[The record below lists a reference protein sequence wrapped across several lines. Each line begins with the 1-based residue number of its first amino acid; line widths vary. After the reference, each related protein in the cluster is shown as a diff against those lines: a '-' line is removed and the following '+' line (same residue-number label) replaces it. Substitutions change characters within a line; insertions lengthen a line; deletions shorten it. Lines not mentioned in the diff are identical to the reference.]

1 MLASKRC
8 ASFAGML
15 FLPLKPNFPLRRL
28 PWLTMLVC
36 VVCLAIFGKQQIDRD
51 EYAQA
56 IYAHCDEQRSHI
68 KVMVLNRI
76 APDSEN
82 ACVTIV
88 HGIALSVDEESAIQE
103 IVSGI
108 RPITGF
114 DAEETRVYV
123 SNMLADEMYRYH
135 LRVPED
141 PDAWVAYET
150 SSWNPVQMFMSAFGH
165 ADWAHVIFNVIF
177 FAAFAAAV
185 EVMLGTVMFIISF
198 VSISVV
204 TGIFS
209 SLSGMISGQHFTTLG
224 LSGVVMGMIG
234 LFAYLLP
241 RGQML
246 CGYWFLVFIGK
257 IAVPVWAL
265 ALYFIGGDI
274 YQLLTSDDH
283 GMVNVLAHVTG
294 GVGGFLFGLAFLKKK
309 RWEMSILQAELAREK
324 LRPGT

>member
-1 MLASKRC
+1 
-8 ASFAGML
+8 ML
-15 FLPLKPNFPLRRL
+15 FVPIKPNFPLPHV
-28 PWLTMLVC
+28 PWLTIIISI
-36 VVCLAIFGKQQIDRD
+36 VCLAVFAKQQVDRE
-51 EYAQA
+51 EYAEA
-56 IYAHCDEQRSHI
+56 IYAHCDKQRSHI
-68 KVMVLNRI
+68 KEMLFNRI
-76 APDSEN
+76 APESEN
-82 ACVTIV
+82 ACVTII
-88 HGIALSVDEESAIQE
+88 HGIAMSGDEQAAIEE
-103 IVSGI
+103 IIADI

-123 SNMLADEMYRYH
+123 INMLQEEVYQYH

-150 SSWNPVQMFMSAFGH
+150 SSWNPLQMFMSAFGH
-165 ADWAHVIFNVIF
+165 GDWAHVIFNVIF

-185 EVMLGTVMFIISF
+185 EIMIRPFMFMVTF
-198 VSISVV
+198 VSISIC

-209 SLSGMISGQHFTTLG
+209 SMSAVASGQHFTTLG

-234 LFAYLLP
+234 LFAFLLP

-265 ALYFIGGDI
+265 AIYFIGGDI
-274 YQLLTSDDH
+274 YRLITSDDH

-294 GVGGFLFGLAFLKKK
+294 GVGGFLFGMAFLQKT
-309 RWEMSILQAELAREK
+309 RWEMKMMQAEMAREK
-324 LRPGT
+324 LRPGI

>member
-1 MLASKRC
+1 
-8 ASFAGML
+8 ML
-15 FLPLKPNFPLRRL
+15 FLPLKPNFPLRRV
-28 PWLTMLVC
+28 PWLTILVC
-36 VVCLAIFGKQQIDRD
+36 VVCLAIFAKQQMDRE

-56 IYAHCDEQRSHI
+56 IYAHCDEQRSNI
-68 KVMVLNRI
+68 KKMVFRRI

-82 ACVTIV
+82 PCVTIV
-88 HGIALSVDEESAIQE
+88 HGIALSQDEEATIQE
-103 IVSGI
+103 IVTGM

-114 DAEETRVYV
+114 DAEETRAYV
-123 SNMLADEMYRYH
+123 GNMLAEEVYRYH
-135 LRVPED
+135 LRVPQD

-165 ADWAHVIFNVIF
+165 ADWPHVIFNVIF

-185 EVMLGTVMFIISF
+185 EVMVGTVMFIVTF
-198 VSISVV
+198 VSISIC

-209 SLSGMISGQHFTTLG
+209 SLSGLASGEHFTTLG

-234 LFAYLLP
+234 LFAFLLP

-246 CGYWFLVFIGK
+246 CGYWFLIFIGK

-265 ALYFIGGDI
+265 AIYFIGGDI
-274 YQLLTSDDH
+274 YQLITSDDH

-294 GVGGFLFGLAFLKKK
+294 GVGGFLFGLAFLKKT
-309 RWEMSILQAELAREK
+309 RWEMSIVQAELAREK
-324 LRPGT
+324 LRPGI

>member
-1 MLASKRC
+1 
-8 ASFAGML
+8 ML
-15 FLPLKPNFPLRRL
+15 FLPLKPNFPLRRV
-28 PWLTMLVC
+28 PWLTILISLL
-36 VVCLAIFGKQQIDRD
+36 CLAVFAKQQVDR
-51 EYAQA
+51 ENYAAA

-68 KVMVLNRI
+68 KEMIFKRI

-88 HGIALSVDEESAIQE
+88 HGIALSDHEQETIDEIA
-103 IVSGI
+103 SGI
-108 RPITGF
+108 RPVTGF
-114 DAEETRVYV
+114 DAQETRSYV
-123 SNMLADEMYRYH
+123 GNMLQEEIYRYH

-150 SSWNPVQMFMSAFGH
+150 SSWNPLQMFMSAFGH
-165 ADWAHVIFNVIF
+165 ADWPHVIFNVIF
-177 FAAFAAAV
+177 FMAFAAAV
-185 EVMLGTVMFIISF
+185 EIMLGPVKFMLVF
-198 VSISVV
+198 VSISVI

-209 SLSGMISGQHFTTLG
+209 SLSAIVSGQHFTTLG

-265 ALYFIGGDI
+265 AIYFIGGDI
-274 YQLLTSDDH
+274 YRLITSDDH

-294 GVGGFLFGLAFLKKK
+294 GVGGFLFGMAFLQKT
-309 RWEMSILQAELAREK
+309 RWEMSVLQSEIARER
-324 LRPGT
+324 LRPGI

>member
-1 MLASKRC
+1 MRYFSR
-8 ASFAGML
+8 ML

-28 PWLTMLVC
+28 PWLTILISLI
-36 VVCLAIFGKQQIDRD
+36 CLAVFAKQQVDR
-51 EYAQA
+51 ENYATA
-56 IYAHCDEQRSHI
+56 IYAHCDKQRSHI
-68 KVMVLNRI
+68 KEMIFKRI

-88 HGIALSVDEESAIQE
+88 HGIALSDDEQAAIDE
-103 IVSGI
+103 IASGI
-108 RPITGF
+108 RPVTGF
-114 DAEETRVYV
+114 DAEETRSYV
-123 SNMLADEMYRYH
+123 GNMLREEVYRYH

-150 SSWNPVQMFMSAFGH
+150 SSWNPLQMIMSAFGH
-165 ADWAHVIFNVIF
+165 ADWPHVIFNVIF
-177 FAAFAAAV
+177 FMAFAAAV
-185 EVMLGTVMFIISF
+185 EIMLGPIMFMVVF
-198 VSISVV
+198 VSISIV
-204 TGIFS
+204 TGLFS
-209 SLSGMISGQHFTTLG
+209 SMSAIASGQHFTTLG

-265 ALYFIGGDI
+265 AIYFIGGDI
-274 YQLLTSDDH
+274 YQLITSDDH

-294 GVGGFLFGLAFLKKK
+294 GVGGFLFGMAFLQKT
-309 RWEMSILQAELAREK
+309 RWEMGVMQSEIAREK
-324 LRPGT
+324 LRPGI

>member
-1 MLASKRC
+1 
-8 ASFAGML
+8 ML

-28 PWLTMLVC
+28 PWLTMTVC
-36 VVCLAIFGKQQIDRD
+36 VVCLAIFGKQQMDRE

-56 IYAHCDEQRSHI
+56 IYAHCDEQRSTI
-68 KVMVLNRI
+68 KKMVFTRI

-88 HGIALSVDEESAIQE
+88 HGIALSPNEDEAIQE
-103 IVSGI
+103 IVSGM
-108 RPITGF
+108 RPLTGF
-114 DAEETRVYV
+114 DAEETRIYI
-123 SNMLADEMYRYH
+123 SNMLAEEVYRYH
-135 LRVPED
+135 LTVPED

-150 SSWNPVQMFMSAFGH
+150 SSWNPLQMFMSAFGH

-185 EVMLGTVMFIISF
+185 EVMIGTLMFIVMF
-198 VSISVV
+198 VSV
-204 TGIFS
+204 TVCTGVFS
-209 SLSGMISGQHFTTLG
+209 SLSAIAAGQHFTTLG

-234 LFAYLLP
+234 LFAFLLP

-257 IAVPVWAL
+257 VAVPVWAL

-294 GVGGFLFGLAFLKKK
+294 GIGGFLFGLAFLQKT
-309 RWEMSILQAELAREK
+309 RWEMSVLQAEIAREK
-324 LRPGT
+324 LRPGI